1 MTVVNKYQRKIR
13 NENVDVYDILVAF
26 NVTNPAIAHAVKKL
40 LMPGQRGGKPW
51 QQDVNEA
58 IQSLHRALELANAE
72 LANAELANAG
82 LGVTGKNFTDDLK
95 KYPSPSNIILDDLV
109 PVAVFK
115 NQVDN
120 SEKPRDR
127 RNNTEIFKDQA
138 NNSEKPRDQRNAMEQ
153 SSIPPKQYDKS
164 EKPRERVRFSDGE

>member
-13 NENVDVYDILVAF
+13 SENVDVYDILVAF

-58 IQSLHRALELANAE
+58 IQSLHRALELC
-72 LANAELANAG
+72 
-82 LGVTGKNFTDDLK
+82 VTGELSVTGENFSDDLK

-109 PVAVFK
+109 PVPVFK

-127 RNNTEIFKDQA
+127 RNNSEKPRDQVD
-138 NNSEKPRDQRNAMEQ
+138 NSEKPRDQRNAMENFQ
-153 SSIPPKQYDKS
+153 TPPKQYDKS
-164 EKPRERVRFSDGE
+164 EKPRERVKFSDGE

>member
-13 NENVDVYDILVAF
+13 SENVDVYDILVAF

-58 IQSLHRALELANAE
+58 IQSLHRALELC
-72 LANAELANAG
+72 
-82 LGVTGKNFTDDLK
+82 VTGENFSDDLK

-127 RNNTEIFKDQA
+127 RNNSEQLKNQQD
-138 NNSEKPRDQRNAMEQ
+138 NSEKPRDQRNAMENFQ
-153 SSIPPKQYDKS
+153 TPPKQYEKS
-164 EKPRERVRFSDGE
+164 EKPRERVKFSDGE